1 MRYLYSVLYYCLLPI
16 IVLRMLLRSRAAPA
30 YRRRLAQR
38 LGFFDAT
45 ALLKESPTIWLHAV
59 SVGEALAA
67 APLIENLLHSYPNH
81 TLVVTTT
88 TPTGSERITALF
100 GERVFHVYAPWD
112 VPAAVKR
119 FLSHIRPKL
128 LIIMETELWPNMVYH
143 CHQRGC
149 RIVLANARMSERS
162 ARGYARL
169 AGLSGSMLAALDIVA
184 CQNRTDGDRFLKL
197 GLQTSQLE
205 VTGSIK
211 FDLELDAGLRAQST
225 ELRSSW
231 GVDKRSV
238 IVAASTHPGED
249 EQILR
254 AFAEVRAAVDNC
266 LLVIVPR
273 HPERFDSVFELCS
286 AGGWQVQRRSRG
298 VQLTPADD
306 ILLGD
311 SMGELLLLLSGATVA
326 VIGGSLV
333 NHGGHNVL
341 EAAAWGVP
349 VVTGPY
355 MFNFAEISDLLSAA
369 GAMEQLDAVDDLS
382 TCLIQLLA
390 DPAKRRDMGTAG
402 QRVVADNRGAKKRLL
417 TLIDDQLRP
426 SIKQ

>member
-1 MRYLYSVLYYCLLPI
+1 
-16 IVLRMLLRSRAAPA
+16 
-30 YRRRLAQR
+30 
-38 LGFFDAT
+38 
-45 ALLKESPTIWLHAV
+45 
-59 SVGEALAA
+59 
-67 APLIENLLHSYPNH
+67 
-81 TLVVTTT
+81 
-88 TPTGSERITALF
+88 
-100 GERVFHVYAPWD
+100 
-112 VPAAVKR
+112 
-119 FLSHIRPKL
+119 
-128 LIIMETELWPNMVYH
+128 METELWPNMVHH
-143 CHQRGC
+143 CHRQGC
-149 RIVLANARMSERS
+149 RIILANARMSERS

-169 AGLSGSMLAALDIVA
+169 SGLSGSMLAALDIVA

-197 GLQTSQLE
+197 GLKTSQLE

-211 FDLELDAGLRAQST
+211 FDLELDAVLRAQST

-231 GVDKRSV
+231 SIDQRSV

-286 AGGWQVQRRSRG
+286 AGGWQVQRRSRRAE
-298 VQLTPADD
+298 LTPADD

>member
-16 IVLRMLLRSRAAPA
+16 VVLRMLLRSRAAPA

-67 APLIENLLHSYPNH
+67 APLIESLLHSYPNH

-88 TPTGSERITALF
+88 TPTGSERVTALF

-249 EQILR
+249 EQILC

-273 HPERFDSVFELCS
+273 HPERFDSVFELCR

-349 VVTGPY
+349 VVTGPS
-355 MFNFAEISDLLSAA
+355 MFNFAEISDLLCAA
-369 GAMEQLDAVDDLS
+369 GAMKQLDAVDDLS

-390 DPAKRRDMGTAG
+390 DPAKRRDMGIAG

>member
-1 MRYLYSVLYYCLLPI
+1 MRYLYSILYYCLLPI
-16 IVLRMLLRSRAAPA
+16 IVLRMILRSRAAPA
-30 YRRRLAQR
+30 YRRRLAER
-38 LGFFDAT
+38 LGLFDAG
-45 ALLKESPTIWLHAV
+45 ALPKESPAIWLHAV
-59 SVGEALAA
+59 SVGETLAA

-81 TLVVTTT
+81 VLVVTTT
-88 TPTGSERITALF
+88 TPTGSERVAALF

-112 VPAAVKR
+112 TPGAVKR
-119 FLSHIRPKL
+119 FLARIRPRL
-128 LIIMETELWPNMVYH
+128 LIIMETELWPNMLHH
-143 CHQRGC
+143 CHQSGC
-149 RIVLANARMSERS
+149 CIVLANARMSQRS

-169 AGLSGSMLAALDIVA
+169 GGLSESMLADLDVVA
-184 CQNRTDGDRFLKL
+184 CQSRADGDRFLQL
-197 GLQTSQLE
+197 GLQSSQLE

-211 FDLELDAGLRAQST
+211 FDLELDAGLRAQAT
-225 ELRSSW
+225 ELRNTW

-249 EQILR
+249 EQILC
-254 AFAEVRAAVDNC
+254 AFAEVRAVVDNC

-273 HPERFDSVFELCS
+273 HPERFDSVFELCA
-286 AGGWQVQRRSRG
+286 AGGWQVQRRSLG
-298 VQLTPADD
+298 VEPTLQDD

-341 EAAAWGVP
+341 EAAAWGIP

-369 GAMEQLDAVDDLS
+369 GAMQQLDHIDDLAG
-382 TCLIQLLA
+382 CLTRLLA
-390 DPAKRRDMGTAG
+390 DPAQRRDMGTAG
-402 QRVVADNRGAKKRLL
+402 QRVVAANRGAKKRLL
-417 TLIDDQLRP
+417 ALIDDQLRP
-426 SIKQ
+426 SVK

>member
-1 MRYLYSVLYYCLLPI
+1 
-16 IVLRMLLRSRAAPA
+16 
-30 YRRRLAQR
+30 
-38 LGFFDAT
+38 
-45 ALLKESPTIWLHAV
+45 
-59 SVGEALAA
+59 
-67 APLIENLLHSYPNH
+67 
-81 TLVVTTT
+81 
-88 TPTGSERITALF
+88 
-100 GERVFHVYAPWD
+100 
-112 VPAAVKR
+112 
-119 FLSHIRPKL
+119 
-128 LIIMETELWPNMVYH
+128 
-143 CHQRGC
+143 
-149 RIVLANARMSERS
+149 
-162 ARGYARL
+162 
-169 AGLSGSMLAALDIVA
+169 
-184 CQNRTDGDRFLKL
+184 
-197 GLQTSQLE
+197 
-205 VTGSIK
+205 
-211 FDLELDAGLRAQST
+211 LELDAGLRSQST

-238 IVAASTHPGED
+238 IVAASTHLGED